1 MTGTLGGAAGPVEII
16 AAGAVLFAAG
26 VALFGSRRMISVVGF
41 LVLGALLSL
50 YWALIGAPDV
60 ALAEAAIGTGV
71 TGALFVAAVTLLGRD
86 ADIHPSEPG
95 ATALSLAVG
104 TALGALVGLGL
115 TRGAGTAGAALDGT
129 GLAAAVESAL
139 PDTGVDHPVTGVL
152 LSFRSLDT
160 LMEMVALLAAAAV
173 ALAFLPRAG
182 SASGPAARGPSWL
195 ILDRFTRLVA
205 PLLML
210 LAVWV
215 LIAGSSR
222 PGGAFQS
229 GAVLAATLILLH
241 LTGLLT
247 LHIRV
252 LLRVALAAGVA
263 AFVVVAGAGLVSSGS
278 WLQIRGTAAELTILA
293 LESVLAV
300 TIGASLATVFLA
312 VESSARRQRED
323 L

>member
-1 MTGTLGGAAGPVEII
+1 MTGTIGGAAGPVEVAV
-16 AAGAVLFAAG
+16 AAAVLLAAG
-26 VALFGSRRMISVVGF
+26 VALFGRRRMTSVVGF

-86 ADIHPSEPG
+86 ADIRPSGP
-95 ATALSLAVG
+95 AVTALSLAAG
-104 TALGALVGLGL
+104 AALAALVGLGL
-115 TRGAGTAGAALDGT
+115 TRGADTAGAAPDRP
-129 GLAAAVESAL
+129 GLGGAVESAL
-139 PDTGVDHPVTGVL
+139 ADTGVDHPVTGVL

-160 LMEMVALLAAAAV
+160 LMEMVVLLAAAAI
-173 ALAFLPRAG
+173 ALAFLPRVAP
-182 SASGPAARGPSWL
+182 AEPATPAPSGL
-195 ILDRFTRLVA
+195 ILDRFVRLVA
-205 PLLML
+205 PLLLL

-215 LIAGSSR
+215 LVAGSGR

-241 LTGLLT
+241 LGGLLT
-247 LHIRV
+247 LRV
-252 LLRVALAAGVA
+252 RPLLRVALAAGVA
-263 AFVVVAGAGLVSSGS
+263 AFVLVAGAGLEGGGS
-278 WLQIRGTAAELTILA
+278 WLQIRGPAAGQTILA

-312 VESSARRQRED
+312 LGSAAHRQRED
-323 L
+323 VS